1 MLNHGSETNSQCP
14 DTGILTSPRR
24 SSAAPVWISAPQS
37 HSHCGFPVP
46 PQAAVRC
53 PALPVG
59 EQMLPQTPSSFAPDS
74 PSHLAR
80 PPQTASPSTT
90 STPALLTDTSFPKR
104 HSSGRTN
111 SLQFA
116 PSSSCTPV
124 PGRTK
129 QVPHIAPLPILQPPL
144 TGGSHSKWS
153 SCTRSSQLGSLP
165 TSQEQ
170 FPSHFHP
177 AECIV
182 GEE

>member
-37 HSHCGFPVP
+37 HSHYGFPVP

-111 SLQFA
+111 FHSAVCSILILYSGPRQNQAGASHCPA
-116 PSSSCTPV
+116 P
-124 PGRTK
+124 
-129 QVPHIAPLPILQPPL
+129 
-144 TGGSHSKWS
+144 
-153 SCTRSSQLGSLP
+153 
-165 TSQEQ
+165 
-170 FPSHFHP
+170 HP
-177 AECIV
+177 AATPHWRQPQQMAKLHQVLPAQQSSHQPGAVPITLSPC
-182 GEE
+182 